1 MQIPGLRY
9 VTIRV
14 LCTEYVIAWNI
25 LTTVYNAVL
34 SKRHYFKNF
43 RNHRVNF
50 LCTLGYNF

>member
-9 VTIRV
+9 VAIRV

-34 SKRHYFKNF
+34 RSDI
-43 RNHRVNF
+43 
-50 LCTLGYNF
+50 TLKTFGTTE

>member
-43 RNHRVNF
+43 QNHRVNF
-50 LCTLGYNF
+50 CVH